1 MVSIFSVTLI
11 FNKKINTMIIFGDLC
26 ISFSHSNN
34 NSVKLNRTF
43 NKFRNH
49 LACLSPSTHECAVS
63 FSLVYL
69 AQENLAQ
76 ENSGTRELWIWR
88 EAKFFFLPWFCRF
101 ITSHPLSRPCDSNQ
115 IKSNQI
121 YFSKMQDKYATTT
134 LRIAEHR
141 QENMAKP
148 EGLKHTKLLAL
159 LLR

>member
-1 MVSIFSVTLI
+1 MP
-11 FNKKINTMIIFGDLC
+11 FG
-26 ISFSHSNN
+26 FP
-34 NSVKLNRTF
+34 V
-43 NKFRNH
+43 
-49 LACLSPSTHECAVS
+49 V
-63 FSLVYL
+63 
-69 AQENLAQ
+69 
-76 ENSGTRELWIWR
+76 
-88 EAKFFFLPWFCRF
+88 
-101 ITSHPLSRPCDSNQ
+101 PLLSNQ